1 MRLIDLLEEQDIV
14 LNAPIS
20 SKKRLFEE
28 VARKLERKNG
38 EARAIYDSLI
48 QREKRGNTSL
58 GNGVAIP
65 HGQVLD
71 SKEARISLFRLKKGI
86 DYEAPDNIDVDMV
99 IAMAFPRHGQAEH
112 EKMLQD
118 AARMLRNHRTHR
130 DLKQAQ
136 SAEDILRVL
145 ARSTQG

>member
-28 VARKLERKNG
+28 IARKLGKKHG
-38 EARAIYDSLI
+38 EARAIYDSFI

-65 HGQVLD
+65 HGQALD
-71 SKEARISLFRLKKGI
+71 SSDTRVALFRLKKGV
-86 DYEAPDNIDVDMV
+86 DYESPDNIDVDTV
-99 IAMAFPRHGQAEH
+99 IAMAFPRHSDPEH
-112 EKMLQD
+112 EKILQD

-130 DLKQAQ
+130 ELKNAGT
-136 SAEDILRVL
+136 AEEVL
-145 ARSTQG
+145 AILSQST